1 MGATRMESL
10 KRILF
15 SVYLWIA
22 VILVTVGVT
31 TLIVL
36 SWPLALAD
44 RSRRFAHSLGA
55 VWAYLLLH
63 VNPLWHF
70 ETLGIKKL
78 KKNQAYVLISN
89 HASLSDIVCLFSLR
103 HPFRWLAKRSLF
115 YIPFLGWAMKAM
127 GSIPLERGRH
137 GSIRE
142 SYAKSL
148 EWLRRGVSVLI
159 FPEGTRSRTG
169 EMGKFKSG
177 AFKLAIESG
186 CPIVPI
192 VLTGT
197 RQIIAKGKSSFGRP
211 GRAVMSVLDPIETR
225 GLDPKEEEALRSR
238 VENLMR
244 GELRRPA

>member
-1 MGATRMESL
+1 MESL
-10 KRILF
+10 KRILL
-15 SVYLWIA
+15 SVYLWSA
-22 VILVTVGVT
+22 VSVVTVLAS

-36 SWPLALAD
+36 VWPLALVD
-44 RSRRFAHSLGA
+44 PSRRVAHSLGTL
-55 VWAYLLLH
+55 WASLLLRL
-63 VNPLWHF
+63 NPLWRF
-70 ETLGIKKL
+70 QSLGRERI

-89 HASLSDIVCLFSLR
+89 HASLSDIVCLFTLR
-103 HPFRWLAKRSLF
+103 HPYRWLAKRSLF
-115 YIPFLGWAMKAM
+115 YIPFLGWAIKAM

-137 GSIRE
+137 GSIRD

-148 EWLRRGVSVLI
+148 EWLKQGVSVLI

-192 VLTGT
+192 VLAGT
-197 RQIIAKGKSSFGRP
+197 QQIIAKGKSSFGRP
-211 GRAVMSVLDPIETR
+211 GRAVMSVLDPIETK
-225 GLDPKEEEALRSR
+225 GLDPDGDKALRNR

-244 GELRRPA
+244 EELKILKGTVP